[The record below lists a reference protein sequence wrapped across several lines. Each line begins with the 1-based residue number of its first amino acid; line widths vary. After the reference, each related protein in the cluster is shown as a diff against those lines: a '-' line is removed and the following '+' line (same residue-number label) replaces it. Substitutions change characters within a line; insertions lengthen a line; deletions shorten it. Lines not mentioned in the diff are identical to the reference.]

1 MAELHLLTLATG
13 SVGSPR
19 KYVLTVTHNSELPVE
34 PETVLEFGEHEFAL
48 LLAGQHV
55 EVEEL

>member
-19 KYVLTVTHNSELPVE
+19 KYVLTVKHNSELPVE
-34 PETVLEFGEHEFAL
+34 PESVLEFGEHEFAL

-55 EVEEL
+55 MVEEI